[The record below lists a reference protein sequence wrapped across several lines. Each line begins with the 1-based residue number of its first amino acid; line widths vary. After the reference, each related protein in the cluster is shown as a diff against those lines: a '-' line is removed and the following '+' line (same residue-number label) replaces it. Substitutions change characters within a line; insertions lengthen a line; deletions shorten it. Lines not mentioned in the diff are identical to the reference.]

1 MGKILSY
8 RNANLRKRQGDNMC
22 VILEKIKNKTPYEL
36 LTEYDIPLK
45 APIDISSLLEK
56 IGISTIAN
64 DFTEVEKSK

>member
-1 MGKILSY
+1 MIG
-8 RNANLRKRQGDNMC
+8 
-22 VILEKIKNKTPYEL
+22 EKIKNKTPYEL